1 MRIVVHGAGAVG
13 GYFGARLVQAGEDVV
28 FVARGRQLKALRAG
42 GLVVE
47 SIVGDVR
54 LERVAATDDPASL
67 GEADAVL
74 VTTKTWQV
82 EAAGRALRPLVGE
95 RTVVMPL
102 QNGVEA
108 ATQLERSLPAGAVAG
123 GLTRILCELV
133 EPGRIRHTGI
143 DPVIVMGE
151 RDGRATGRC
160 DRLADALER
169 APGVSVVVSGDI
181 EAELWH
187 KLLLMAPVSG
197 VCSVARMPLG
207 HVRATPPARDL
218 LRRAM
223 EETAA
228 VAAACGVRLPD
239 GVISASMAFLDGLPP
254 GSIPSMHRDIANGQ
268 PSELEQLS
276 GVVVRLGR
284 ECGVA
289 TPVHQFMHAALL
301 PSELAARGEGPE
313 R

>member
-1 MRIVVHGAGAVG
+1 MRIVIYGAGAVG
-13 GYFGARLVQAGEDVV
+13 GYFGARLVEAGEEVV
-28 FVARGRQLKALRAG
+28 FVARGPQLAALQAG
-42 GLVVE
+42 GLRIE
-47 SIVGDVR
+47 SICGDAR

-67 GEADAVL
+67 GKADAAL

-82 EAAGRALRPLVGE
+82 EAAGRALRPLVGVG
-95 RTVVMPL
+95 TVVVPL

-108 ATQLERSLPAGAVAG
+108 ATQLERSLPAEAVAG

-151 RDGRATGRC
+151 RDGRRTGRC
-160 DRLADALER
+160 DRLAEALER

-207 HVRATPPARDL
+207 TVRATPAAREL

-228 VAAACGVRLPD
+228 VAAARGIRLAD
-239 GVISASMAFLDGLPP
+239 GVIAGALSFFDRLPP
-254 GSIPSMHRDIANGQ
+254 GSIPSMHRDIANGR

-276 GVVVRLGR
+276 GAVVRLGR

-289 TPVHQFMHAALL
+289 TPVHEFMHAALL
-301 PSELAARGEGPE
+301 PSELAARGEGTG